1 MFKWN
6 PQTYFRWSL
15 VSSTSEIFMLKE
27 GLKNHTETIFI
38 DLAFFPL
45 ISVLSFQFYF
55 YASLVAD
62 YFLNTTFCYPGIMI
76 KENLDCSV
84 YSAKD

>member
-1 MFKWN
+1 M
-6 PQTYFRWSL
+6 L
-15 VSSTSEIFMLKE
+15 EIFMLRE

-38 DLAFFPL
+38 DLAFFPSSQFL
-45 ISVLSFQFYF
+45 VSSFTF

-62 YFLNTTFCYPGIMI
+62 YFLNTTLCYHGIMI
-76 KENLDCSV
+76 NRNLDCSV

>member
-1 MFKWN
+1 
-6 PQTYFRWSL
+6 
-15 VSSTSEIFMLKE
+15 MLKE